1 MRRWSPLLLLAALLT
16 GGLAPACASAPPG
29 PLSPLVVGWER
40 YLKIEWE
47 AVPAEG
53 RPTLNGYVINDWG
66 VPAGRIRLL
75 AETLDAEGRILAQ
88 EVTWLLPRV
97 LMPGTRAYFEIPA
110 PRAGPAYRVS
120 VFSFDWID
128 VDRRR
133 PWLW

>member
-1 MRRWSPLLLLAALLT
+1 VPVLHGQALSRDPGLVDGSHGERNPSAARR
-16 GGLAPACASAPPG
+16 
-29 PLSPLVVGWER
+29 R
-40 YLKIEWE
+40 
-47 AVPAEG
+47 AVPGQGAYAGG
-53 RPTLNGYVINDWG
+53 RRDSL
-66 VPAGRIRLL
+66 VPAGRIGLL

-88 EVTWLLPRV
+88 EVAWLLPRV

-120 VFSFDWID
+120 VFSFDRVD